1 MNRSGRGF
9 CATVRAAFLRGTR
22 ICKMVVA
29 ARLKTPG
36 RQSLAAR
43 FSDPNVPPKR
53 RIDIIEIM
61 DQWYGPGY
69 RYVKVRAY
77 DSSVYILLF
86 DEICDHWKLIMFC
99 AAPAQGWQDLARSAL
114 SRQ

>member
-1 MNRSGRGF
+1 MR
-9 CATVRAAFLRGTR
+9 ATVRAAFLRGTR

-86 DEICDHWKLIMFC
+86 DEIGDHWKLIMFC